1 VLKTLQEIN
10 DYNADDSD
18 SIYCFISG
26 KDYNS
31 EIFIR
36 LNVKEKIEENDDEE
50 EKEKE
55 KSNHYV
61 PLKKNNQ

>member
-1 VLKTLQEIN
+1 M
-10 DYNADDSD
+10 
-18 SIYCFISG
+18 
-26 KDYNS
+26 
-31 EIFIR
+31 